1 MIHPTAEVDPRAE
14 IGPETKVWR
23 QVQVREG
30 ARIGRNC
37 ILGRGVYVD
46 WDVRIGDNCK
56 LENDALI
63 FHGAE
68 LQDGVFIGP
77 AVCLTNDRL
86 PRAIR
91 PDGRLKTLADW
102 TAGRILICYG
112 ASVGA
117 RSVILPDLTIGRFAL
132 VGAGSVVTRDV
143 PDHGLV
149 IGNPARLVGYVCR
162 CAQRLVEVSDGSGGP
177 SFVCPD
183 DGERYRRSPDG
194 GLLPDAAGASEPRSR
209 P

>member
-14 IGPETKVWR
+14 IGPGTRIWR
-23 QVQVREG
+23 LVQVREG
-30 ARIGRNC
+30 ARVGRNC

-68 LQDGVFIGP
+68 LESGVFIGP
-77 AVCLTNDRL
+77 AVCLTNDRW
-86 PRAIR
+86 PRAITA
-91 PDGRLKTLADW
+91 DGKLKTLADW
-102 TAGRILICYG
+102 TVGRILIAYG
-112 ASVGA
+112 ASIGA
-117 RSVILPDLTIGRFAL
+117 RSVVLPDLTIGRFAL

-149 IGNPARLVGYVCR
+149 VGNPARLVGYVCR
-162 CAQRLVEVSDGSGGP
+162 CARRLVEAP
-177 SFVCPD
+177 SRAGELAFVCPA
-183 DGERYRRSPDG
+183 DGERYRRAPDG
-194 GLLPDAAGASEPRSR
+194 GLLPDPECAPETLSR